1 MQVKKCKWAF
11 GVILIMCLLTPFFPV
26 FIQSA
31 EAESLGLFSWD
42 HSFTRADLALY
53 WAPVWYQDTH
63 TGEAPEL
70 DYITNFNFDGN
81 WKGKDN
87 WDNLFSH
94 DLKAYIYFS
103 VVETASHWFIGYYD
117 FHARDWTD
125 HWGPAD
131 MHENDMEGV
140 LLVITKTGD
149 YGSLLLMETEAHGD
163 IYQYS
168 NEALSSG
175 TDNVDANVESEYLST
190 PGDQGG
196 ILWNN
201 HPIVFVED
209 QGHGVYG
216 DDDWNNDDFPGGD
229 GVIYRPRG
237 VVQLG
242 SDDKYYPDGIAE
254 EPSGGDDRD
263 VGYALIDIGAQ
274 GDLWDRR
281 FNIGDD
287 DTYGAFGKFRGDDY
301 SDDAANPPWGWDDGD
316 DGPTFTG
323 EFFYNPADMV
333 DHHLNGL
340 GWFDHDYV
348 YNPYCIR
355 VTIDTYLVN
364 WDRDGSNDL
373 SDGYMNLH
381 MVDGEGHF
389 TPDDGVLDGDSGS
402 QFSWIGW
409 DLPQYTEVNMSDRI
423 TRSFYGVRYPGQ
435 YYFGFKSRDWDSGS
449 GDEWLMGTYD
459 NGYQEEDYLHTYGPG
474 PSGSELT
481 EGKHH
486 FDWGGSAVWITLAG
500 DVADDD
506 EEAPY
511 FIPDT
516 AYSDPELVQ
525 SNYSGPI
532 TFGVSLTDA
541 SGISEA
547 LFEFK
552 GENDESWTS
561 KQATLEN
568 NPINPDGTQFILRY
582 SMDQATW
589 STYDGQTI
597 YFRWWAMDN
606 DDDRPEDSLDA
617 YSLVYEGAEIEPAP
631 TPAIPLW
638 MIIVVGV
645 VLVAILASITLL
657 KRRK

>member
-1 MQVKKCKWAF
+1 MAQLKKYQLTF
-11 GVILIMCLLTPFFPV
+11 GVISILCMLSSFFLV
-26 FIQSA
+26 SIQSV
-31 EAESLGLFSWD
+31 EAGSLGLFFWN

-53 WAPVWYQDTH
+53 WAPIWYQDTH
-63 TGEAPEL
+63 TGEAPEQ

-81 WKGKDN
+81 WRGDDN
-87 WDNLFSH
+87 WDNLFSY

-117 FHARDWTD
+117 FHPRDWSD

-140 LLVITKTGD
+140 LLVIAKTGD

-163 IYQYS
+163 LYQYS
-168 NEALSSG
+168 NEGLSSG
-175 TDNVDANVESEYLST
+175 TDDVDADVESEYLST
-190 PGDQGG
+190 PADHGG
-196 ILWNN
+196 TSLWNY

-209 QGHGVYG
+209 QGHGVKG
-216 DDDWNNDDFPGGD
+216 DYDWNKDNFPGND
-229 GVIYRPRG
+229 GVIYKPRG
-237 VVQLG
+237 IVRLG
-242 SDDKYYPDGIAE
+242 SDDEYYPEGIAE
-254 EPSGGDDRD
+254 EPSGRDDRD
-263 VGYALIDIGAQ
+263 VGYALIDIGVQ

-281 FNIGDD
+281 FNIGDN

-301 SDDAANPPWGWDDGD
+301 VDDSANPPWGWDDGD

-355 VTIDTYLVN
+355 VTINTYVVN
-364 WDRDGSNDL
+364 WDRDGSDDL
-373 SDGYMNLH
+373 SDGYLNLH
-381 MVDGEGHF
+381 MVDGEGRF

-409 DLPQYTEVNMSDRI
+409 DLPLYAEINMGDRI
-423 TRSFYGVRYPGQ
+423 PRSFYGIRYPGQ
-435 YYFGFKSRDWDSGS
+435 YYFGFKSRDWDTGS
-449 GDEWLMGTYD
+449 GDEWLMGYYD
-459 NGYQEEDYLHTYGPG
+459 DGYHEEDYLHTYG
-474 PSGSELT
+474 SELR
-481 EGKHH
+481 EGMHH

-516 AYSDPELVQ
+516 AYSHPELVQ
-525 SNYSGPI
+525 FNYSESI
-532 TFGVSLTDA
+532 TFGVSVRDA
-541 SGISEA
+541 SGISWA
-547 LFEFK
+547 VFFFK
-552 GENDESWTS
+552 GENDQNWIVEH
-561 KQATLEN
+561 ATIEDD
-568 NPINPDGTQFILRY
+568 PIDPDGDQFVLRY
-582 SMDQATW
+582 SMEQATW
-589 STYDGQTI
+589 THYDGQTI
-597 YFRWWAMDN
+597 YFRWWASDK
-606 DDDRPEDSLDA
+606 DDDRPEDASAA
-617 YSLVYEGAEIEPAP
+617 YSTVYEGPEIELAAEPVV
-631 TPAIPLW
+631 PLS
-638 MIIVVGV
+638 MIIVICVVMAVALAVV
-645 VLVAILASITLL
+645 VLF